1 MDATRL
7 IAATRQA
14 LTQAANVA
22 ALMAEAWQAQ
32 ALAQAVGGFL
42 AVCGDGGLRDAARAL
57 FLAGGNTRDAAQP
70 PGARSPVIRAAR
82 LSGVRD
88 PTAALRQLLALLA
101 ETGAAL
107 ATLACTTEDE
117 REYWQC
123 VDALDATD
131 EIRDRVRALLR
142 QCGAARPES
151 PGEVPPAPP

>member
-7 IAATRQA
+7 ITATRQA
-14 LTQAANVA
+14 LAQAADVA
-22 ALMAEAWQAQ
+22 TAIAEAWQAQ
-32 ALAQAVGGFL
+32 ALAQAIGGCL
-42 AVCGDGGLRDAARAL
+42 AARGDAGLRDTARAL
-57 FLAGGNTRDAAQP
+57 FLAGGRTRDAAQP

-82 LSGVRD
+82 LTGVRD

-131 EIRDRVRALLR
+131 ETRDRVRALLR

-151 PGEVPPAPP
+151 PGEAPPAPP